1 MRSSFSLTL
10 PGSQSRAFWTLLLFV
25 AVQLADGALT
35 YMGILRFGP
44 AIEANPLLS
53 FCAAVFG
60 ASSAL
65 VVAKSVAIIGGATLH
80 VFSQHFV
87 LAALTVACVFGA
99 TSATAC
105 GLGAASV
112 LASTFGAASALASGL
127 AAAFFE
133 GLAPPEEVP
142 EEDVE

>member
-1 MRSSFSLTL
+1 VAERVRSSFSLTL
-10 PGSQSRAFWTLLLFV
+10 PGSQSRAFWSLMLFV

-65 VVAKSVAIIGGATLH
+65 VVAKTVAIIGGATLH
-80 VFSQHFV
+80 VFSQHVV

-99 TSATAC
+99 IVPWAM
-105 GLGAASV
+105 V
-112 LASTFGAASALASGL
+112 LSW
-127 AAAFFE
+127 
-133 GLAPPEEVP
+133 
-142 EEDVE
+142 